1 MRTKPLRRLV
11 ARLAIIAMVF
21 GQFAL
26 IAHACP
32 VQGSAA
38 LPVTTHSLS
47 ADAVALHPCSDIA
60 TAPARTQTNACK
72 AHCTDSV
79 TLPASPDL
87 PQLAPMALPVPTFA
101 LAPFAL
107 AAGAARAPFAALQGA
122 PPLTLRFCRLLI

>member
-1 MRTKPLRRLV
+1 MRSKPLRRLV
-11 ARLAIIAMVF
+11 ARLAIIALAF
-21 GQFAL
+21 GQFAV

-32 VQGSAA
+32 VRGSAA
-38 LPVTTHSLS
+38 LPVTVQGAP
-47 ADAVALHPCSDIA
+47 ADAVALHPCSDMV
-60 TAPARTQTNACK
+60 TAPARTQTNVCK

-107 AAGAARAPFAALQGA
+107 VDVAARTPFAALQGA